1 MQQVRTLL
9 IFSFFSILLMGCQSE
24 AEVTTKSAY
33 SPQEMNTLSASLNLP
48 EEPFSYGFGN
58 FDAGELVDHKASL
71 GRVLFYDKNLSA
83 DRSVSCASCHQQS
96 LAFADDKILSQ
107 GANGNTTSRNSIALS
122 SFRSFGQHYDKTL
135 NAGTNIP
142 GLFWDERAE
151 DVEDQLR
158 QTINNPN
165 EMGMELQDIVD
176 IINSTDYYS
185 ILHEKAYG
193 NAEVSEQHILE
204 SIEAFVNSIGSNSS
218 KFETSV
224 LENLNFITGD
234 MVTGEM
240 NNELGFEL
248 FVTNCNSCHN
258 TSFNL
263 VENAEELER
272 FSVANN
278 GLTLADNDQG
288 VYEYTQNEEDR
299 GKFKIPG
306 LLNIE
311 LTAPYMH
318 DGRFASLEEVVE
330 HYNSGIEYS
339 ESLHPALK
347 DGNQAKR
354 LNLSEEEKTALVD
367 FLKLLT
373 DDEVKTNIKWSN
385 PFK

>member
-9 IFSFFSILLMGCQSE
+9 IFSFLSVLLMGCQPE
-24 AEVTTKSAY
+24 EEVTTKSAY
-33 SPQEMNTLSASLNLP
+33 STQEINVLSASLNLP

-58 FDAGELVDHKASL
+58 FDAGEMVDHKASF

-96 LAFADDKILSQ
+96 LAFADNKAFSH

-135 NAGTNIP
+135 NAGTNVP

-176 IINSTDYYS
+176 IINTTDYYS
-185 ILHEKAYG
+185 ILHQKAYG
-193 NAEVSEQHILE
+193 NTAVSESHILE
-204 SIEAFVNSIGSNSS
+204 SIEAFINSIGSNNSN
-218 KFETSV
+218 FENSV

-234 MVTGEM
+234 MVTGEID
-240 NNELGFEL
+240 NALGFEL
-248 FVTNCNSCHN
+248 FVTNCNSCHG

-263 VENAEELER
+263 VESATEGDR

-288 VYEYTQNEEDR
+288 VYDYTQNEADR

-330 HYNSGIEYS
+330 FYNSGIQYS
-339 ESLHPALK
+339 ETLHPALK
-347 DGNQAKR
+347 NGDQAKR
-354 LNLSEEEKTALVD
+354 LNLTEEEKTALVD

-373 DDEVKTNIKWSN
+373 DEEIKTNIKWSD